1 MEHAQKK
8 LLVGLLDGNT
18 DLLTNELQKVLGDES
33 QIEQARL
40 QLLASPE
47 LAEAFGLPMEVLSDP
62 AQWAAAMAQGAEALK
77 AGGAGEGAEDE
88 EVIDTEEFVRRRF
101 SKLSRERAA

>member
-1 MEHAQKK
+1 MDRAQKK
-8 LLVGLLDGNT
+8 LLLGLLDGNT
-18 DLLTNELQKVLGDES
+18 EMLTGELQKVLGDES
-33 QIEQARL
+33 QVEAARL

-62 AQWAAAMAQGAEALK
+62 VQWAAAMAQGAEALMSN
-77 AGGAGEGAEDE
+77 AAGEEAEE
-88 EVIDTEEFVRRRF
+88 EVNTEEFIKRRF

>member
-1 MEHAQKK
+1 M
-8 LLVGLLDGNT
+8 
-18 DLLTNELQKVLGDES
+18 
-33 QIEQARL
+33 

-62 AQWAAAMAQGAEALK
+62 KQWAAAMAQGAEALMTNTGTN
-77 AGGAGEGAEDE
+77 AAAGEVE
-88 EVIDTEEFVRRRF
+88 EEEIVDTEEFIKRRF